1 MADIELF
8 RQVKQLFKE
17 GVNLT
22 KWLSNNKIVMT
33 EALIALIYDLQAGAY
48 TADALQNPTHKQ
60 RFAREIAS
68 AILRLERRTEIRTIL
83 DCGTGEGT
91 TLIPLVKELEFRGQ
105 VLGFDASISRASW
118 AAANC
123 RHLKNIEIF
132 VAEMSRI
139 PLADHSIDLVLTVHS
154 LEPNGG
160 KEQELVSELARVS
173 AKYVVMIEPDF
184 ESASQEQQIRM
195 NQLGYVK
202 GLETAIAGSN
212 LDILDKVYIQEN
224 SNPANRASMWIC
236 EKLNLPTEREVP
248 ERGYS
253 EQTPAWLDPLSFQ
266 ALEYDGSW
274 FRSQD
279 GICYPTI
286 DGLPLLRTDDGV
298 LYLSPPKGSSTSEG
312 K

>member
-1 MADIELF
+1 MELL
-8 RQVKQLFKE
+8 RQAKQLFKE

-22 KWLSNNKIVMT
+22 NWLSTNEIVMT

-48 TADALQNPTHKQ
+48 TSEALQNPTHKQ
-60 RFAREIAS
+60 RFAKEIAS
-68 AILRLERRTEIRTIL
+68 HVLRLEGRMQIRSIL

-91 TLIPLVKELEFRGQ
+91 TLIPLLKELDFPAQ
-105 VLGFDASISRASW
+105 ALGFDASISRVQW

-123 RHLKNIEIF
+123 RHLKNIDLF

-139 PLADHSIDLVLTVHS
+139 PLADNSIDLVLTVHS

-160 KEQELVSELARVS
+160 KEQLLVSELARVS
-173 AKYVVMIEPDF
+173 ARYVVMIEPDF
-184 ESASQEQQIRM
+184 ESASQEQQTRM
-195 NQLGYVK
+195 NQFGYVK
-202 GLETAIAGSN
+202 GLETAIAGAN
-212 LDILDKVYIQEN
+212 LNILEKVRIEEN

-236 EKLNLPTEREVP
+236 EKRSLPEKGELP
-248 ERGYS
+248 ESEHS
-253 EQTPAWLDPLSFQ
+253 EQAPRWLDPLSLQ
-266 ALEYDGSW
+266 PLDYDGSW

-286 DGLPLLRTDDGV
+286 DGIPLLRTDDAF
-298 LYLSPPKGSSTSEG
+298 LYLSPPKGSFISEG